1 MAVPKGLHNIGDI
14 YEQAFVKTFAGT
26 SLLLII
32 VPAPTAC
39 NTHNAVL
46 GTPYG
51 ARTKNK
57 GRRVMEIFLEYSR
70 FFGLRFV

>member
-39 NTHNAVL
+39 NTHN
-46 GTPYG
+46 G
-51 ARTKNK
+51 AHTTNK
-57 GRRVMEIFLEYSR
+57 GRRLTETLPLTIYDL
-70 FFGLRFV
+70 LLII

>member
-14 YEQAFVKTFAGT
+14 YEQTFVKTFAGT

-32 VPAPTAC
+32 VLTPTEC
-39 NTHNAVL
+39 NTHNVVL

-51 ARTKNK
+51 ARTTNK
-57 GRRVMEIFLEYSR
+57 GRRLTETLS
-70 FFGLRFV
+70 